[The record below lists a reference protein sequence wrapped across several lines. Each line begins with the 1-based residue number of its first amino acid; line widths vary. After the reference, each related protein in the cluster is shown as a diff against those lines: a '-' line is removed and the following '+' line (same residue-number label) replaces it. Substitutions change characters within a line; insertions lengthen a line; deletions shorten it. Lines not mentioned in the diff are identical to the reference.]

1 MFKNA
6 VIVSAARTAVGKFG
20 GSLKDVSTIDLAT
33 ITVKAAIQRA
43 HIDANKVEELILGC
57 VGQYGLNPFLA
68 RVVELKAGCSIE
80 SSGQTVNR
88 LCASGLQAIVT
99 AAACIDHGDN
109 DVVVAG
115 GSENMS
121 SYPYS
126 LSGAR
131 WGMKMGNGS
140 LTDDLLTALIEPMSG
155 VPIGITAEN
164 IAAKYGLTRQELD
177 EYAFE
182 SQKRAANAIAA
193 GKFKEEIVPVEIKSK
208 KETVLFDTD
217 EHPRLTSIDKMLSLR
232 PVFKQDGV
240 VTAGN
245 ASGINDASAALVL
258 MSEKKAY
265 ELGCKPIARVVDY
278 AVAGV
283 DPAYMGLGP
292 IASTRKLVEK
302 SGIELKDIGLVE
314 LNEAFAAQALA
325 CIRELGLDPEIV
337 NVNGSGISLG
347 HPLGATGAIISIKL
361 INEMH
366 RRNVKYGV
374 STLCIGGGQGMSALF
389 EIM

>member
-217 EHPRLTSIDKMLSLR
+217 EHPRLTSLDKMLSLR
-232 PVFKQDGV
+232 PAFKQDGV